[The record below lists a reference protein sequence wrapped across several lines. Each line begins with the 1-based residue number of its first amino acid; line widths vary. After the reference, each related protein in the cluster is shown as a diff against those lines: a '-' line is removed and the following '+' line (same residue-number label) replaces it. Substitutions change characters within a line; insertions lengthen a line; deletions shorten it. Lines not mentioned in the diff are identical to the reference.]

1 MKNFDETRIPAP
13 TPINTISRKSR
24 SLENGLTVSSP
35 SIVIGSPHAAARG
48 SMAAIRIMDIRMN
61 LRLLIM
67 PQISARSAAEPDAKI
82 PAVTPTVSP
91 ERPLRNCELVLSS
104 LEDVPVDPPAGNT

>member
-13 TPINTISRKSR
+13 TPMNTISRKSR

-35 SIVIGSPHAAARG
+35 SIVIGSPHAADRG
-48 SMAAIRIMDIRMN
+48 SMAAIRITAIRMN

-67 PQISARSAAEPDAKI
+67 PQISVRSAEEPDEMT
-82 PAVTPTVSP
+82 PADMLTVSP

-104 LEDVPVDPPAGNT
+104 LEDVPVEPPAGNT